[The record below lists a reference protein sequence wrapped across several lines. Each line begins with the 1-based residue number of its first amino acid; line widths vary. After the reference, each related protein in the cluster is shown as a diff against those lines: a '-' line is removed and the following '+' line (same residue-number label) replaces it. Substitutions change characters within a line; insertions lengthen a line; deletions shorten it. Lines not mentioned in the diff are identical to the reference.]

1 MFDNLRDI
9 SDDSAE
15 FDEPVDSIFEP
26 ELEEA
31 GDGRIM
37 GMTAGQRFFISLMLL
52 ATVIVIGITCL
63 MVTQKVWPF

>member
-15 FDEPVDSIFEP
+15 FDEPVDSIFDQDF
-26 ELEEA
+26 EA
-31 GDGRIM
+31 AGNGRIM

>member
-15 FDEPVDSIFEP
+15 FEEPVESIFEQ
-26 ELEEA
+26 EFEEA

-52 ATVIVIGITCL
+52 ATVIVLGITCL